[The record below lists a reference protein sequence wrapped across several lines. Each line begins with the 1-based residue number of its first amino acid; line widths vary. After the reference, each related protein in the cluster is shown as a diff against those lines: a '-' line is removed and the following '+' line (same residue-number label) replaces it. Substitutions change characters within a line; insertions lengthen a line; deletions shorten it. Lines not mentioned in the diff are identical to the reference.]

1 MNQNFNESPYG
12 KIPLGF
18 DFEDLKEKGEL
29 PSRAE
34 KRQLMLLSTV
44 VGLCVIFFIRI
55 QNIIPNI
62 LIRLGLGSVYLSN
75 ELAQVAIDSLIS
87 IFCILIPFVIGGFFC
102 KRISPSTDIL
112 PFKKPNSKN
121 LFYLAIAMGGLALMV
136 SNYITSAFVF
146 FMEEVGVKFTSP
158 EMEGFTGGTALFL
171 MYIIRGALVPA
182 LVEEFAL
189 RGVVMQPLRK
199 YGDKFAILISS
210 LIFAVMHGNM
220 IQAPF
225 AFILGCAMGYLVI
238 ITDTLWTGVAIHF
251 FNNSFSIVMS
261 TIASKLDYEVYFKV
275 FSLSS
280 AVILTIGG
288 LATAIFLSRRKKY
301 PYTDSRG
308 GITRRAKKDYFKSAL
323 KIYMLN
329 PAILVSLGMLIYSM
343 REYVSLGG

>member
-1 MNQNFNESPYG
+1 MNQRFNESPYG

-29 PSRAE
+29 PSHAE

-55 QNIIPNI
+55 QDIIPNV
-62 LIRLGLGSVYLSN
+62 LIKLGFANVYLSN
-75 ELAQVAIDSLIS
+75 ELAQVAIDSLVS
-87 IFCILIPFVIGGFFC
+87 IACIMIPFVVAGFFC
-102 KRISPSTDIL
+102 KRISPSTEIL
-112 PFKKPNSKN
+112 PFKKPSSKK
-121 LFYLAIAMGGLALMV
+121 LFFLAVAMGGLALMV
-136 SNYITSAFVF
+136 SNYITSAFVY
-146 FMEEVGVKFTSP
+146 FMEGIGVIFTSP
-158 EMEGFTGGTALFL
+158 EMEGFTGGTSLFL
-171 MYIIRGALVPA
+171 MYIIRGAMVPA

-199 YGDKFAILISS
+199 YGDRFAILISS
-210 LIFAVMHGNM
+210 LLFAVMHGNM

-251 FNNSFSIVMS
+251 FNNSFSIIMS
-261 TIASKLDYEVYFKV
+261 TIASKLDYELYFKV
-275 FSLSS
+275 FSLSG

-288 LATAIFLSRRKKY
+288 LATAVFVSKRKKY
-301 PYTDSRG
+301 PYLSSRG
-308 GITRRAKKDYFKSAL
+308 GFSKSAKNGYFKSAL

-329 PAILVSLGMLIYSM
+329 PAILISLGMLIYSM
-343 REYVSLGG
+343 REYVSFGG